1 MYIPKSTFGWRA
13 MNDSTVSPGRGTIG
27 TRVGIV
33 KGTLAISV
41 LAGPGDEISRCVPL
55 AVRVGTC
62 ATCDF
67 RATGALAAARPTGR
81 GLTRVEDRVAGFDGG
96 DGGLATAFP
105 LLLWRPAV
113 SVSNLPSTDKLL
125 RMLGG
130 WCLYLLNL

>member
-1 MYIPKSTFGWRA
+1 
-13 MNDSTVSPGRGTIG
+13 MN
-27 TRVGIV
+27 
-33 KGTLAISV
+33 GTLAISV

-62 ATCDF
+62 ATCGF
-67 RATGALAAARPTGR
+67 GATGALAAVRATGR

-113 SVSNLPSTDKLL
+113 LVSDFPSTGKIL
-125 RMLGG
+125 RTFSGR
-130 WCLYLLNL
+130 YLHFLDL